1 MKKSVIEYKDIENK
15 IIYHDKFQKT
25 KDISHHGITRYEHL
39 LRVAKKTYKVCRFL
53 RLNYEEATR
62 AALMHDLF
70 DSETK
75 NMNAWDRL
83 IKHPRIAAEN
93 AKKYFGANEF
103 EISLIKTHMFP
114 ITLSPP
120 IYLEGWILDIIDDIC
135 AIEEKYVSLRKEIK
149 VAMTFL
155 FIMIINRVK

>member
-1 MKKSVIEYKDIENK
+1 M
-15 IIYHDKFQKT
+15 
-25 KDISHHGITRYEHL
+25 
-39 LRVAKKTYKVCRFL
+39 
-53 RLNYEEATR
+53 
-62 AALMHDLF
+62 
-70 DSETK
+70 
-75 NMNAWDRL
+75 
-83 IKHPRIAAEN
+83 
-93 AKKYFGANEF
+93 
-103 EISLIKTHMFP
+103 SLIKTHMFP